1 MEPRPL
7 ADRDKDKTVNQK
19 KMNLKNRLLPVLTI
33 AAAASVVAFSGIG
46 IAAITGHLSIA
57 RSSHNPF
64 SAFGG
69 APSLPTSGPDLV
81 RSRQPHEGLTRN
93 VGETAPLGKPVNFRP
108 GARLPVRKSL
118 CSDCGV
124 VDSIKSQQ
132 AGSDEGQPVTQGT
145 TGRAYQPARE
155 KLSSFSFVVI
165 VRMENGTLRTIHEN
179 QRPQFGIGERVKL
192 VNGAVIPLGYR
203 KAPLT

>member
-1 MEPRPL
+1 
-7 ADRDKDKTVNQK
+7 
-19 KMNLKNRLLPVLTI
+19 MNLKNRFLPVLTI

-57 RSSHNPF
+57 RSSLNPF

-69 APSLPTSGPDLV
+69 ASTLPTSGSDRV
-81 RSRQPHEGLTRN
+81 RSSLHHERS
-93 VGETAPLGKPVNFRP
+93 VGESGAQGKPVNFRP
-108 GARLPVRKSL
+108 GARLPVRKSS
-118 CSDCGV
+118 CPNCGV

-132 AGSDEGQPVTQGT
+132 AGSEDGKPAAQLGI
-145 TGRAYQPARE
+145 TGRAYQFARE

-179 QRPQFGIGERVKL
+179 QRPPFGIGERVKL
-192 VNGAVIPLGYR
+192 VNGAVIRLG
-203 KAPLT
+203 